1 MVEPKVVVPNKF
13 AITAQPQPADVEL
26 LAEQGYRAIINNRP
40 DGEKNDQPKAEEVRE
55 AARQQGLHY
64 EHMPVTLESITREDV
79 LAFRQSVV
87 LAPDPV
93 VAHCGTGKRSYI
105 LWAAGEII
113 DKGRGV
119 DELITHGES
128 IGVDVQKELPQVIN
142 RIS

>member
-13 AITAQPQPADVEL
+13 SVMAQPEPADVEL

-40 DGEKNDQPKAEEVRE
+40 DNEKNDQPKAAEVRE
-55 AARQQGLHY
+55 SARQQGLHY

-79 LAFRQSVV
+79 LAFRQSVI

-93 VAHCGTGKRSYI
+93 VAHCGTGKRSYL

-113 DKGRGV
+113 DGGRSAEELM
-119 DELITHGES
+119 DEAKAVGL
-128 IGVDVQKELPQVIN
+128 DAKELPQIIE